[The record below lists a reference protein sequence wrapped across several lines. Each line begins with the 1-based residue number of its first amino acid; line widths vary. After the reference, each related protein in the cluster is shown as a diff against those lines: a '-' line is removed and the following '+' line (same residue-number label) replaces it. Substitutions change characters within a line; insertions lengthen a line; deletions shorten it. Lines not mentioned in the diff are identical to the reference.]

1 MQFVTVIWLCQK
13 PLGRKKCSPSNVVTS
28 FLGRVGSNSNRNP
41 SGTKARTPLNL
52 SLILWR
58 ALAAGGHV
66 GSLFSERGNKKLEAV
81 FIISWPVYIFPL
93 VLCPVRQR
101 SGKLCYIPVVHAF
114 SFPNTICYTDLLK
127 KKIKSLI
134 HCYCV
139 NRIPLRALA
148 LSCHGTQCAIK
159 TKRCLQL
166 WDKGAMKTERH
177 PLVWNVL

>member
-1 MQFVTVIWLCQK
+1 MQ
-13 PLGRKKCSPSNVVTS
+13 PLHPSNVVAS
-28 FLGRVGSNSNRNP
+28 FFDRVSSNSNRNP
-41 SGTKARTPLNL
+41 SDIKARMPLNL

-66 GSLFSERGNKKLEAV
+66 GSLCSKGGNKKLEAV
-81 FIISWPVYIFPL
+81 FIVSWPAYICPL
-93 VLCPVRQR
+93 VLFPMRQG
-101 SGKLCYIPVVHAF
+101 SGKLCYIPAVHAF

-127 KKIKSLI
+127 RKIKSLI

-148 LSCHGTQCAIK
+148 LSCQGTQCAIK

-166 WDKGAMKTERH
+166 WDKGAMKTQRH
-177 PLVWNVL
+177 PLVSYVL